1 MERYR
6 KDIQGLL
13 SFLADSPTAFHTV
26 DNFARML
33 REHGFSCFQNGSA
46 GISNQAGHTIPCE
59 MDLASLLSDR
69 ILAGRLQ
76 F

>member
-1 MERYR
+1 MEMYR

-33 REHGFSCFQNGSA
+33 REHGFQLLSESVSAPLFSPERPLFSA
-46 GISNQAGHTIPCE
+46 GS
-59 MDLASLLSDR
+59 
-69 ILAGRLQ
+69 
-76 F
+76 

>member
-1 MERYR
+1 MEMYR

-33 REHGFSCFQNGSA
+33 RRLPILGSTCARSLQASNGS
-46 GISNQAGHTIPCE
+46 GKGPT
-59 MDLASLLSDR
+59 
-69 ILAGRLQ
+69 
-76 F
+76 